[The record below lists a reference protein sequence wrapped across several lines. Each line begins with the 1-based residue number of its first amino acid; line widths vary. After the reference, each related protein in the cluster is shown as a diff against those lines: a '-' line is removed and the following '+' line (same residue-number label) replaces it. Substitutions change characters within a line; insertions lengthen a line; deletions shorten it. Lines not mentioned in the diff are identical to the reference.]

1 MVNNVDQLLWSALV
15 MLLFSQ
21 ENGLQV
27 KIIRKVEIIGHNL
40 KPMNTNLS
48 QFQNIHKNKL
58 L

>member
-27 KIIRKVEIIGHNL
+27 KIIRNVEIIGHNL